1 MPEQAQDAAADL
13 QRRKRWGVVMALI
26 VALLIFALDLLS
38 PVQGAVAV
46 LYIVVILLV
55 ARANGQH
62 TVLATGFGCALL
74 ALIAFAPV
82 HLGDPVDSAYVRLG
96 VSLVAIAAAT
106 LLSVRDH
113 SARSTLAEQARLL
126 ELSHDTVIIRD
137 AKGKI
142 IYWND
147 GAEQLYGW
155 MRAEALGRQCGDLLQ
170 CEFPTEIIDAALSE
184 AGSWSG
190 EVIRTRRDGTRI
202 VLASRWLLRRDQ
214 EGKGV
219 GVIESSADV
228 TEQKRADAERLRSER
243 RYATI
248 FQSAGFAIWEADWS
262 GTLYHMRASAP
273 DETDMRTWLI
283 NNPLVVREAIAQAI
297 TTNINE
303 ETVTLFG
310 ADNFDQLL
318 GQSVTNR
325 FAPGTEP
332 VFAEILSALANGE
345 ETVEKELRY
354 LTLQG
359 QPVDV
364 VLRVRLLAEG
374 EPWSRV
380 LVMALDVTERNQARA
395 KIEETSAELAH
406 AARISTLGQLAA
418 SIAHEVNQPLSA
430 IITYGKSGKRWLS
443 RDVPD
448 LEEVTHCLD
457 HIVANGSRAADVIS
471 RVRSLARKATPEV
484 EALLL
489 EDVIGEAVS
498 LIEREARSAQ
508 VIVQRSC
515 CGSVRSALG
524 DKVQVQQVLVN
535 LLMNGIQAMRD
546 VDVHRRNL
554 LIRIEADGD
563 DLVRIAVH
571 DSGTGIDGDPSR
583 VFDPF
588 FTTKTD
594 GMGMGLSICRSII
607 EAQGGRISASN
618 NDDFGATFA
627 FTLPAKPADHIGS
640 EVIADTSV

>member
-13 QRRKRWGVVMALI
+13 LRRRPLGVMMALI
-26 VALLIFALDLLS
+26 IALLIFALDLLS

-46 LYIVVILLV
+46 LYIAVILLV
-55 ARANGQH
+55 ARASGRR

-137 AKGKI
+137 IKGKI

-147 GAEQLYGW
+147 GAEELYVW
-155 MRAEALGRQCGDLLQ
+155 TRAEAVGRQCRDLLQ
-170 CEFPTEIIDAALSE
+170 CEFPTEDVEAALTE
-184 AGSWSG
+184 TGNWSG
-190 EVIRTRRDGTRI
+190 EIRRTRRDGTRI
-202 VLASRWLLRRDQ
+202 VLASRWLLRRDL

-228 TEQKRADAERLRSER
+228 TEQKRADAERQRSEQ

-262 GTLYHMRASAP
+262 GTLQHMRTSAP
-273 DETDMRTWLI
+273 AGADMQAWLI
-283 NNPLVVREAIAQAI
+283 EHPLIVREAIAQAI

-303 ETVTLFG
+303 ETLTLFG
-310 ADNFDQLL
+310 AQSLDQLL

-374 EPWSRV
+374 APWSRV

-443 RDVPD
+443 REVPD

-471 RVRSLARKATPEV
+471 RVRSLARKTAPEV

-489 EDVIGEAVS
+489 DDVIGEAVS

-515 CGSVRSALG
+515 CGSALSALG
-524 DKVQVQQVLVN
+524 DRVQVQQVLVN
-535 LLMNGIQAMRD
+535 LLMNGIQAMREING
-546 VDVHRRNL
+546 RQRNL
-554 LIRIEADGD
+554 TIRVDADGNEM
-563 DLVRIAVH
+563 VRIAVR
-571 DSGTGIDGDPSR
+571 DSGTGIGGDPSR

-588 FTTKTD
+588 FTTKSD

-618 NDDFGATFA
+618 NDDVGATFA
-627 FTLPAKPADHIGS
+627 FTLPAKPSVKMGS

>member
-1 MPEQAQDAAADL
+1 M
-13 QRRKRWGVVMALI
+13 
-26 VALLIFALDLLS
+26 
-38 PVQGAVAV
+38 
-46 LYIVVILLV
+46 
-55 ARANGQH
+55 
-62 TVLATGFGCALL
+62 
-74 ALIAFAPV
+74 
-82 HLGDPVDSAYVRLG
+82 
-96 VSLVAIAAAT
+96 
-106 LLSVRDH
+106 
-113 SARSTLAEQARLL
+113 
-126 ELSHDTVIIRD
+126 
-137 AKGKI
+137 
-142 IYWND
+142 
-147 GAEQLYGW
+147 
-155 MRAEALGRQCGDLLQ
+155 
-170 CEFPTEIIDAALSE
+170 
-184 AGSWSG
+184 
-190 EVIRTRRDGTRI
+190 
-202 VLASRWLLRRDQ
+202 
-214 EGKGV
+214 
-219 GVIESSADV
+219 
-228 TEQKRADAERLRSER
+228 TEQKRADAERQRSEQ

-262 GTLYHMRASAP
+262 GTLQHMRTSAP
-273 DETDMRTWLI
+273 AGADMQAWLI
-283 NNPLVVREAIAQAI
+283 EHPLIVREAIAQAI

-303 ETVTLFG
+303 ETLTLFG
-310 ADNFDQLL
+310 AQSLDQLL

-374 EPWSRV
+374 APWSRV

-443 RDVPD
+443 REVPD

-471 RVRSLARKATPEV
+471 RVRSLARKTAPEV

-489 EDVIGEAVS
+489 DDVIGEAVS

-515 CGSVRSALG
+515 CGSALSALG
-524 DKVQVQQVLVN
+524 DRVQVQQVLVN
-535 LLMNGIQAMRD
+535 LLMNGIQAMREING
-546 VDVHRRNL
+546 RQRNL
-554 LIRIEADGD
+554 TIRVDADGNEM
-563 DLVRIAVH
+563 VRIAVR
-571 DSGTGIDGDPSR
+571 DSGTGIGGDPSR

-588 FTTKTD
+588 FTTKSD

-618 NDDFGATFA
+618 NDDVGATFA
-627 FTLPAKPADHIGS
+627 FTLPAKPSVKMGS